1 MPKVSTKQLTDTRCQ
16 RAKVARNPSVYPQGH
31 PKAGQPHPQA
41 GEPYMSYEWDSAIR
55 GFGLRITATGAKTF
69 CLKFIDTHGKQAWMP
84 LGPYIPGVVDAE
96 GENLS
101 LLSARNL
108 AGEYRT
114 QIANG
119 KDPRIEKKKALDI
132 PTFREF
138 VKTHLEAQK
147 LKLRPSSYKGTKYY
161 LEEIA
166 VPELGDFR
174 INEVERFQV
183 SALVDKVATGW
194 RPDMKKGE
202 KPKKPTPAAANR
214 FQAALSKLFTEA
226 ERKGLRTQHTNPCQL
241 IEKQAETKGKE
252 RFLTTKELEALGK
265 VLRKT
270 LADNA
275 AKDHP
280 AKTVPY
286 EVAAIKLLMLTGA
299 RLNEILQLK
308 WSQVDKARGV
318 IRIEKHKTSGK
329 SGAKE
334 LPLNAAVLSVL
345 EGLEKLATRELKG
358 KFVIQGHKHGSH
370 LVNLQKPWDRIRTEA
385 KCPDVRIHDLRHTFA
400 SVGVTGGLS
409 LPMVGSL
416 LGHSQPSVT
425 NRYAHLD
432 TDPRLQASEQ
442 ISAEIASALG

>member
-1 MPKVSTKQLTDTRCQ
+1 MPRVSTKQLTDTRCQ
-16 RAKVARNPSVYPQGH
+16 RAKVKKH
-31 PKAGQPHPQA
+31 PKT
-41 GEPYMSYEWDSAIR
+41 GEPVMTYEWDSAIR
-55 GFGLRITATGAKTF
+55 GFGLRITALGTKTF
-69 CLKFIDTHGKQAWMP
+69 CLKFVDTHGKQAWMP
-84 LGPYIPGVVDAE
+84 LGPYIPDVVDAE

-101 LLSARNL
+101 LVSARKL

-132 PTFREF
+132 PTFRDF

-147 LKLRPSSYKGTKYY
+147 KKLRPSSYKGTKFY

-194 RPDMKKGE
+194 RPGMKKGE
-202 KPKKPTPAAANR
+202 KPPKPTPAAANR
-214 FQAALSKLFTEA
+214 FQAAMSKLFTEA
-226 ERKGLRTQHTNPCQL
+226 ERKGLRAQHTNPCQL
-241 IEKQAETKGKE
+241 IEKQVEAKGKE
-252 RFLTTKELEALGK
+252 RFLTPKELEALGK
-265 VLRKT
+265 VMRRFLT
-270 LADNA
+270 ANA
-275 AKDHP
+275 AQMHP

-299 RLNEILQLK
+299 RLNEILGLE
-308 WSQVDKARGV
+308 WAQVDKSRGV

-329 SGAKE
+329 KGAKE
-334 LPLNAAVLSVL
+334 LPLNAAVLSILQDL
-345 EGLEKLATRELKG
+345 EALPTRELKG
-358 KFVIQGHKHGSH
+358 RYVIQGHKHGGH
-370 LVNLQKPWDRIRTEA
+370 LVNLQKAWDRIRTAA

-400 SVGVTGGLS
+400 SVGVTEGMS

-442 ISAEIASALG
+442 ISAKIASSLG